1 MPVLGEG
8 GVVGNLS
15 LDEYS
20 DEGDQDPEL
29 IVIGVPGLK

>member
-1 MPVLGEG
+1 MISVCRRLEIVLLG
-8 GVVGNLS
+8 
-15 LDEYS
+15 EYS